1 MARKTNNQ
9 TPVPEEFREQY
20 ENKYAALHLEWESLF
35 DFAPDEVAASLV
47 RAIIKYAKRG
57 EAPKLDGMAGAY
69 FQMMK
74 ETIDKDLERGLQL
87 AYGSD
92 LRRQRRESRKQNGEN
107 GGNIKGEGEVEIEN
121 RTKKE
126 NIKNNLPPNPSLTPA
141 HAGVGGGETKPIDPA
156 DSVNLRDYFT
166 EDQEGLL
173 LNAIFYAGG
182 LVAGVLEHFVLSP
195 DYDPADDPDTMEA
208 KMLDFKRRYEDDL
221 DRKEA
226 KARQLSEDRLR
237 QERLANSS
245 PAPRPRSLQELRTFC
260 SDSGNPAFDCDSL
273 WEEME
278 ASDWKITDRK
288 SGAIRPLADWHKF
301 VLYRIAHS

>member
-9 TPVPEEFREQY
+9 TPVPEEFREQFKTRY
-20 ENKYAALHLEWESLF
+20 FVCYLDWRPILSALPSAEDYRAVMEAAFEYAETGN
-35 DFAPDEVAASLV
+35 APDLKGVPLIVFLSL
-47 RAIIKYAKRG
+47 KK
-57 EAPKLDGMAGAY
+57 D
-69 FQMMK
+69 
-74 ETIDKDLERGLQL
+74 IDKDLEHAVQRGWKAKQ
-87 AYGSD
+87 AED
-92 LRRQRRESRKQNGEN
+92 SRA
-107 GGNIKGEGEVEIEN
+107 
-121 RTKKE
+121 RTR
-126 NIKNNLPPNPSLTPA
+126 TPA
-141 HAGVGGGETKPIDPA
+141 DGRAPAITPNTKHLTHNTQHSTHNTQPPTTPTRTGADGGGYTADPA

-195 DYDPADDPDTMEA
+195 DYDPADDTDTMEA

-226 KARQLSEDRLR
+226 EDRQLSEDRLR

-245 PAPRPRSLQELRTFC
+245 PAPRPRSLQELRAFC
-260 SDSGNPAFDCDSL
+260 SDSGNPGFDCDSL